1 MMDVLLSNAVV
12 QEAAV
17 KLVPSTDPSSP
28 SSPESSGSSSGSD
41 SPGSSS
47 PPSPPSSPAEG
58 VGREPSASSSKGKG
72 KGKGKAK
79 VEKERPLEK
88 VPFLRTCLVVVP
100 KNVLINWKEELEKVY
115 GGGEVEF
122 SCIYVLPF
130 GLVIVWLFWCLLSML
145 LLACFFALLVLCRY
159 VTKTTG
165 CR

>member
-72 KGKGKAK
+72 KGKAK

-100 KNVLINWKEELEKVY
+100 KNVLINWRQELEKVY

-130 GLVIVWLFWCLLSML
+130 GPVIVWLFWCLLSML